1 MVIASVRSK
10 SQPTMADR
18 PKIKPGTYSKE
29 ELKLLG
35 DATLS
40 QLSKQL
46 GQEQSDEEP
55 LFKSRIGDATF
66 SALSKEFPAT
76 KSKIGDATLSAL
88 SKEFSV
94 WRLRRGL

>member
-1 MVIASVRSK
+1 MR
-10 SQPTMADR
+10 QP
-18 PKIKPGTYSKE
+18 E
-29 ELKLLG
+29 N
-35 DATLS
+35 
-40 QLSKQL
+40 
-46 GQEQSDEEP
+46 SDDEP

-94 WRLRRGL
+94 WRLRRGDSNSTFKLDGTISQ